1 MIATGARLA
10 SEGGVMPEV
19 RNSSLPSATA
29 IRLLLVHDNQLVAWA
44 LERLAESAGSG
55 MSVVGKIDNA
65 GGALQAARQLRPDV
79 VLVGL
84 GLGNPALNLIPRLVK
99 LRHLRVIALVSVHD
113 EQLSDRAVIGGAR
126 GLLQREDSVATIV
139 KAIQKV
145 HAGELWLDRA
155 TSGRIFGMLT
165 QDDVPTD
172 PDSTKIASLTL
183 RERNIIVALGRAA
196 SARHR
201 VIADL
206 LGMSEHTLRNHLSK
220 IYSKLDL
227 TGHFDLYLYAKRH
240 GLDQAARG

>member
-1 MIATGARLA
+1 MLDGRDSI
-10 SEGGVMPEV
+10 
-19 RNSSLPSATA
+19 LPSAAA
-29 IRLLLVHDNQLVAWA
+29 IRLLLVHDSQLVAWA
-44 LERLAESAGSG
+44 LEKLAEAAGSG
-55 MSVVGKIDNA
+55 IAVVGKIDNA
-65 GGALQAARQLRPDV
+65 GGALQAARQIRPDV

-84 GLGNPALNLIPRLVK
+84 GLGNPALNLIPKLVK
-99 LRHLRVIALVSVHD
+99 LRQLRVVAMAHVHD
-113 EQLSDRAVIGGAR
+113 EQISDRAVIGGAR
-126 GLLQREDSVATIV
+126 GLLRQEDSVGTIV
-139 KAIQKV
+139 KALHKV

-165 QDDVPTD
+165 QDDAPTD
-172 PDSTKIASLTL
+172 PDAAKIASLTL

-220 IYSKLDL
+220 IYSKLEL

>member
-1 MIATGARLA
+1 MSGDRDSI
-10 SEGGVMPEV
+10 
-19 RNSSLPSATA
+19 LPSATT
-29 IRLLLVHDNQLVAWA
+29 IRLLLVHDSQLVVWA
-44 LERLAESAGSG
+44 LEKLAESAGSA
-55 MSVVGKIDNA
+55 MLVVGKIDNA
-65 GGALQAARQLRPDV
+65 GGALQAARQLRPDI

-99 LRHLRVIALVSVHD
+99 LRRLRVIALAHVHD
-113 EQLSDRAVIGGAR
+113 EQLSDRAVMEGAR
-126 GLLQREDSVATIV
+126 GLLHREDSVGTIV

-145 HAGELWLDRA
+145 HAGELWMDRA

-165 QDDVPTD
+165 EDDVPTD
-172 PDSTKIASLTL
+172 PDSAKIASLTL

>member
-1 MIATGARLA
+1 MSGDRDSILPPATG
-10 SEGGVMPEV
+10 
-19 RNSSLPSATA
+19 
-29 IRLLLVHDNQLVAWA
+29 IRLLLVHDSQLVVWA
-44 LERLAESAGSG
+44 LEKLAESAGSA
-55 MSVVGKIDNA
+55 MLVAGKIDNA
-65 GGALQAARQLRPDV
+65 GGALQAARQLRPDI

-84 GLGNPALNLIPRLVK
+84 GLGNPALNLIPKLVK
-99 LRHLRVIALVSVHD
+99 LRHLRVIAMAQVHD
-113 EQLSDRAVIGGAR
+113 DQLSDRAVMGGAR
-126 GLLQREDSVATIV
+126 GLLHREDSVGTII

-145 HAGELWLDRA
+145 HAGELWMDRA

-165 QDDVPTD
+165 EDDAPLD
-172 PDSTKIASLTL
+172 PDSAKIASLTL

>member
-1 MIATGARLA
+1 M
-10 SEGGVMPEV
+10 SGG
-19 RNSSLPSATA
+19 RDSILPSAIA
-29 IRLLLVHDNQLVAWA
+29 IRLLLVHDSQLIIWA
-44 LERLAESAGSG
+44 LEKLAESADSG
-55 MSVVGKIDNA
+55 MAVVGKIDNA

-84 GLGNPALNLIPRLVK
+84 GLGTPALNLIPRLVK
-99 LRHLRVIALVSVHD
+99 LRQVRVIALAHVHD
-113 EQLSDRAVIGGAR
+113 EQVSDRAVIGGAR
-126 GLLQREDSVATIV
+126 GLLHQEDSVGTIV
-139 KAIQKV
+139 KAIRKV

-155 TSGRIFGMLT
+155 TSGRIFGLLT
-165 QDDVPTD
+165 QDDVPAD
-172 PDSTKIASLTL
+172 PDSAKIASLTL

>member
-1 MIATGARLA
+1 MSDGRESI
-10 SEGGVMPEV
+10 
-19 RNSSLPSATA
+19 LPSATA
-29 IRLLLVHDNQLVAWA
+29 IRLLLVHDSQLVVWA
-44 LERLAESAGSG
+44 LEQLAEAAGSA
-55 MSVVGKIDNA
+55 MVIAGKIDNA

-99 LRHLRVIALVSVHD
+99 LRQLRVIALAHIHD
-113 EQLSDRAVIGGAR
+113 EQISDRAVLGGAR
-126 GLLQREDSVATIV
+126 GLLHQEDSVGTIL
-139 KAIQKV
+139 KAIRKV
-145 HAGELWLDRA
+145 YAGELWLDRA
-155 TSGRIFGMLT
+155 TSGRIFGLLT
-165 QDDVPTD
+165 QDDAPAD

-183 RERNIIVALGRAA
+183 RERNIIVALARAA

-240 GLDQAARG
+240 GLDQSAGG

>member
-1 MIATGARLA
+1 M
-10 SEGGVMPEV
+10 SGG
-19 RNSSLPSATA
+19 RDSILPSAIA
-29 IRLLLVHDNQLVAWA
+29 IRLLLVHDSQLIIWA
-44 LERLAESAGSG
+44 LEKLAESADSG
-55 MSVVGKIDNA
+55 MAVVGKIDNA

-84 GLGNPALNLIPRLVK
+84 GLGTPALNLIPRLVK
-99 LRHLRVIALVSVHD
+99 LRQVRVIALAHVHD
-113 EQLSDRAVIGGAR
+113 EQVSDRAVIGGAR
-126 GLLQREDSVATIV
+126 GLLHQEDSVGTIV
-139 KAIQKV
+139 KAIRKV

-155 TSGRIFGMLT
+155 TSGRIFGLLT
-165 QDDVPTD
+165 QDDASVD
-172 PDSTKIASLTL
+172 PDSAKIASLTL